1 MTCAGDE
8 PAWSFCTEAAEG
20 LLEMSDRW
28 AAGIRRYKEVI
39 EYLGRRIT
47 NTIRCNLDDEV
58 VPFVSGL
65 SEPSAV
71 SPHATFRCSSAG

>member
-1 MTCAGDE
+1 MNRLGRFAPRQPRGCSRCPTDGQ
-8 PAWSFCTEAAEG
+8 PGF
-20 LLEMSDRW
+20 
-28 AAGIRRYKEVI
+28 RRYKEVI

-58 VPFVSGL
+58 VPFVFGL